1 MDVLNDFKKKI
12 MMTKK
17 QIEKP
22 FHHVKSRNKSPNII
36 KAIVECVRTHH
47 CIFQTFVLYLQHK

>member
-1 MDVLNDFKKKI
+1 
-12 MMTKK
+12 MTKK

-22 FHHVKSRNKSPNII
+22 FHHVKGRNKSSNII
-36 KAIVECVRTHH
+36 KAIVECVRAHH